1 MTDIEEH
8 IRARFEEGTEAWN
21 RGDLD
26 AYLAGYW
33 DSEETRWISRGTI
46 IRGVDAIRAA
56 YKSLFD
62 SPEKMGKFEVTDWEI
77 EVLTD
82 GDALVVGKWSH
93 SAGPLVRQGVFTVHM
108 KKLQEEW
115 VVVTDHTSASV

>member
-1 MTDIEEH
+1 MADIEEH

-33 DSEETRWISRGTI
+33 DSEETRWISRGTLT
-46 IRGVDAIRAA
+46 RGVDAIRGT

-62 SPEKMGKFEVTDWEI
+62 SPEKMGKFEVRDLEI
-77 EVLTD
+77 DVLT
-82 GDALVVGKWSH
+82 GSDALIIGKWWH
-93 SAGPLVRQGVFTVHM
+93 TAGSLARHGMFTVHM
-108 KKLQEEW
+108 KKLQGEW
-115 VVVTDHTSASV
+115 VVVTDHTSASM